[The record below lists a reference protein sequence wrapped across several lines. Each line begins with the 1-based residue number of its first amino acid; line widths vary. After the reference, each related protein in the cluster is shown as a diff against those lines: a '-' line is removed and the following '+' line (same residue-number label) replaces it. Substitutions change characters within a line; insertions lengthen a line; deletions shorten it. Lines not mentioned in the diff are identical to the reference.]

1 MGKLILSGAAAYVST
16 SIDNLIILA
25 LVFSRA
31 KTRQDKLAVYLGDLA
46 GTSVLVVTAL
56 ILAFI
61 LHFVP
66 DQWLLGLLGIIPIV
80 MGVKLLIAGDDD
92 DDAVVNQTLKQRR
105 SLFVSMAL
113 ITIASCGADNI
124 GIYVPYFVTLTPGAV
139 VVVLLTFFVM
149 LTLFCLTGYL
159 LVKLPVV
166 ARFLD
171 QYGRWLTAAVYI
183 LLGLYI
189 MYESGTWTHLVD
201 WF

>member
-189 MYESGTWTHLVD
+189 MYESGTWTHLAA

>member
-80 MGVKLLIAGDDD
+80 MGVKLLIVGDDD

-189 MYESGTWTHLVD
+189 MYESGTWTHLVA

>member
-124 GIYVPYFVTLTPGAV
+124 GIYVPYFVTLTPGTV

-171 QYGRWLTAAVYI
+171 QYGRWLTVAVYI

-189 MYESGTWTHLVD
+189 MYESGTWTHLAA

>member
-113 ITIASCGADNI
+113 ITITSCGADNI
-124 GIYVPYFVTLTPGAV
+124 GIYVPYFVTLTPGTV

-189 MYESGTWTHLVD
+189 MYESGTWAHLVA

>member
-1 MGKLILSGAAAYVST
+1 MGKLILSGAAIYVST

-25 LVFSRA
+25 LIFSRT
-31 KTRQDKLAVYLGDLA
+31 KTRQDKWAVYLGDLV

-61 LHFVP
+61 LHFIP
-66 DQWLLGLLGIIPIV
+66 AQWLLGLLGLIPIV

-92 DDAVVNQTLKQRR
+92 DAAVVNRTLKQRQG
-105 SLFVSMAL
+105 LFISVML

-124 GIYVPYFVTLTPGAV
+124 GIYVPYFVTLTPGALAL
-139 VVVLLTFFVM
+139 VLVTFLVM
-149 LTLFCLTGYL
+149 LTLFCLAGYL

-166 ARFLD
+166 AHFCD

-189 MYESGTWTHLVD
+189 LYESGTWAHLGA
-201 WF
+201 WL